1 MTLLHKWLAVPALAA
16 GCIVLSPGSVA
27 VAGEQDFTLVNQT
40 GVEIHRLYTAPHSS
54 DDWEEDVLGD
64 DTLADGESL
73 EIQFPK
79 KEKASKWDL
88 RIEDSDGN
96 SIEWEDLKLKEI
108 STVTLH
114 YKNGKAWADIE

>member
-1 MTLLHKWLAVPALAA
+1 MQLKKLLHPLALAA
-16 GCIVLSPGSVA
+16 GCVALSLSSAAFG
-27 VAGEQDFTLVNQT
+27 GDQDFTLVNQT
-40 GVEIHRLYTAPHSS
+40 GIEIHRLYTAPHSS

-64 DTLADGESL
+64 DTLADGESV
-73 EIQFPK
+73 EIKFPK

-88 RIEDSDGN
+88 RVEDKKGN
-96 SIEWEDLKLKEI
+96 SMEWENLNLKEI